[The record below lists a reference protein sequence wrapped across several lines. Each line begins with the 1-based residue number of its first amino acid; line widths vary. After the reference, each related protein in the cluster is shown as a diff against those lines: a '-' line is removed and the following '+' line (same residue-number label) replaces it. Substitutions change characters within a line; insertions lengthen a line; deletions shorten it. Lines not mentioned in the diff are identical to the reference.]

1 MRLIDAD
8 AFIEFLKETSKK
20 LEFDKIEF
28 KDSSLTAQAII
39 DGVIADLDG
48 TSLDGF
54 ENAPTI
60 EPEQKWIPVNDVIGV
75 GYNEHE
81 IGPSKWRAVCYNCGA
96 HDPYCKTNTEA
107 MEAWNHRFA
116 DDICVG
122 SKERTAKVD
131 TTPDLRNTDLHY
143 ANLHNADLHNADL
156 Q

>member
-8 AFIEFLKETSKK
+8 AFIKFLKETSKK

-60 EPEQKWIPVNDVIGV
+60 EPEPKWTPV
-75 GYNEHE
+75 
-81 IGPSKWRAVCYNCGA
+81 
-96 HDPYCKTNTEA
+96 TEA
-107 MEAWNHRFA
+107 LPEEEKNVLATVHFDGFKNAYTNIPPSDYVDIASQYEGYWSSPSDEYKVAESRHHVIAWKPLPEPWR
-116 DDICVG
+116 G
-122 SKERTAKVD
+122 E
-131 TTPDLRNTDLHY
+131 
-143 ANLHNADLHNADL
+143 
-156 Q
+156 

>member
-8 AFIEFLKETSKK
+8 AFIKFLKETSKK

-60 EPEQKWIPVNDVIGV
+60 EPEPKWIPVTETLPKMKEVVLITNDKGNVTYGKYQGTFRNNNEWFWRHKTLQTVIAWMPTP
-75 GYNEHE
+75 E
-81 IGPSKWRAVCYNCGA
+81 
-96 HDPYCKTNTEA
+96 PYRGDE
-107 MEAWNHRFA
+107 
-116 DDICVG
+116 
-122 SKERTAKVD
+122 
-131 TTPDLRNTDLHY
+131 
-143 ANLHNADLHNADL
+143 
-156 Q
+156 

>member
-28 KDSSLTAQAII
+28 KDSTLTAQAII

-60 EPEQKWIPVNDVIGV
+60 EPERKAKVIENKYHIGTSLNIV
-75 GYNEHE
+75 GEPKICHE
-81 IGPSKWRAVCYNCGA
+81 YLCGA
-96 HDPYCKTNTEA
+96 CKKKVLGGDKYFS
-107 MEAWNHRFA
+107 H
-116 DDICVG
+116 CG
-122 SKERTAKVD
+122 AKLEWRED
-131 TTPDLRNTDLHY
+131 E
-143 ANLHNADLHNADL
+143 
-156 Q
+156 

>member
-60 EPEQKWIPVNDVIGV
+60 EPEQRWIPVSERLPEEDDDVLLLMAEGEMAVGQRRGV
-75 GYNEHE
+75 NYWDGYRR
-81 IGPSKWRAVCYNCGA
+81 RAVIV
-96 HDPYCKTNTEA
+96 
-107 MEAWNHRFA
+107 AWMSLPEPWR
-116 DDICVG
+116 G
-122 SKERTAKVD
+122 E
-131 TTPDLRNTDLHY
+131 
-143 ANLHNADLHNADL
+143 
-156 Q
+156 

>member
-8 AFIEFLKETSKK
+8 AFIEFLKEISKK

-60 EPEQKWIPVNDVIGV
+60 EPERRWIPVTEKLPINGVDVIVSVLDDSGDTPYRFTSVGWCITNGQYWVVDNEMCYGV
-75 GYNEHE
+75 
-81 IGPSKWRAVCYNCGA
+81 I
-96 HDPYCKTNTEA
+96 
-107 MEAWNHRFA
+107 AWMPLP
-116 DDICVG
+116 
-122 SKERTAKVD
+122 E
-131 TTPDLRNTDLHY
+131 P
-143 ANLHNADLHNADL
+143 
-156 Q
+156 

>member
-60 EPEQKWIPVNDVIGV
+60 EPERKKGKWIEVHGYVTPGGDPVWKCSECGKGMHVYGIEAPS
-75 GYNEHE
+75 YNRDYAD
-81 IGPSKWRAVCYNCGA
+81 GQWVACPNCGA
-96 HDPYCKTNTEA
+96 EMTRGE
-107 MEAWNHRFA
+107 
-116 DDICVG
+116 
-122 SKERTAKVD
+122 
-131 TTPDLRNTDLHY
+131 
-143 ANLHNADLHNADL
+143 
-156 Q
+156 